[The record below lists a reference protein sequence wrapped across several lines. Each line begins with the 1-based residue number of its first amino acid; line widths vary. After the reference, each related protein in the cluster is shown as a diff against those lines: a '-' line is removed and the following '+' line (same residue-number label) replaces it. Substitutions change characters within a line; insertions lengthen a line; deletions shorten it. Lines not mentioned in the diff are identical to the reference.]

1 MMTRAMEPTT
11 GPAIHASL
19 FMDEVELVGV
29 VDDVPENVVVA
40 IEGDEEV
47 PEVMGRLAPWAPR
60 ELKISFQF
68 SKAILVAYTA

>member
-1 MMTRAMEPTT
+1 MAPTT

-40 IEGDEEV
+40 IEEGDEEV
-47 PEVMGRLAPWAPR
+47 AEVMGRLAPWAPR

>member
-19 FMDEVELVGV
+19 FTAEVELVGV

-40 IEGDEEV
+40 IEEGDEEV
-47 PEVMGRLAPWAPR
+47 AEVTGR
-60 ELKISFQF
+60 
-68 SKAILVAYTA
+68 